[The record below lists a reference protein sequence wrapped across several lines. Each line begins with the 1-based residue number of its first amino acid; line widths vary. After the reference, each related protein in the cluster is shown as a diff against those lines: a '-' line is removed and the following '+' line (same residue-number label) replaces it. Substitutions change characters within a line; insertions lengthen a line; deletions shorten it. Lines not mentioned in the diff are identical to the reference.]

1 MQIPKT
7 ADIKQRISKIEKNLR
22 KLLKTGTRQQAL
34 NKLRTLRLCCSQIQT
49 YALNISTAKLEQKI
63 TNWTEEI
70 NKRWP
75 KKDHPGP
82 PKNQSQANGK
92 FSSQQGGTEIIVTNY
107 KILTY

>member
-1 MQIPKT
+1 MQTPKT
-7 ADIKQRISKIEKNLR
+7 AAIRKKISKIEEELKQ
-22 KLLKTGTRQQAL
+22 LLKTGKRQQAL
-34 NKLRTLRLCCSQIQT
+34 NKLRTLRLCRGQIQT
-49 YALNISTAKLEQKI
+49 YALNISVPNLEQEI

-92 FSSQQGGTEIIVTNY
+92 FSSKQGGTEIIVNNY